1 MAKKKLSLR
10 KLNQRIKAH
19 KAGYDNMIARLTAEH
34 KSTAGYHRPGS
45 GKK

>member
-1 MAKKKLSLR
+1 MAKKKLNQR
-10 KLNQRIKAH
+10 KLNQRIKARRE
-19 KAGYDNMIARLTAEH
+19 GYAAMIARLAAEH